1 MDMYTLLCLKWIIN
15 KDLLNSTGN
24 CAECYVTAKWEGS
37 LGNTCIC
44 MAESLWCSPETI
56 TTFLLIG
63 STPIQNK
70 KLKKHKYSLEKHLA
84 VYLCVLG

>member
-70 KLKKHKYSLEKHLA
+70 KLKKKYSLEKHLA